1 MDKKIDTRSKI
12 LNSASKLFFS
22 NGYHATGLNSILK
35 VSEAPKGSLYYYFP
49 KGKEELALEAI
60 KVVKDNIKEEIK
72 ENLYL
77 SNDPIEGIQK
87 VILNVADIV
96 DREEVVKGV
105 TVSLLALEAS
115 QTNEILR
122 EACMDTFLEWESL
135 YYKRLLELGIS
146 ENDSKEI
153 SRIIQ
158 IMIEGAIVMSLTKKD
173 NSSLL
178 LVADKMKTIINSY
191 IK

>member
-1 MDKKIDTRSKI
+1 M
-12 LNSASKLFFS
+12 
-22 NGYHATGLNSILK
+22 
-35 VSEAPKGSLYYYFP
+35 
-49 KGKEELALEAI
+49 EAI
-60 KVVKDNIKEEIK
+60 KVVKNNIKEEIK
-72 ENLYL
+72 ENIYL

-87 VILNVADIV
+87 VILNLADIV

-105 TVSLLALEAS
+105 TVSLLALESS

-146 ENDSKEI
+146 ENDSKKI

-158 IMIEGAIVMSLTKKD
+158 IMIEGADV
-173 NSSLL
+173 
-178 LVADKMKTIINSY
+178 SY
-191 IK
+191 